1 MTSDYSTKFNPDVLR
16 DLIRQGKTAKEITK
30 QLGISHYTLK
40 EHLFLLNKQ
49 DKTEYEVRGMKEAE
63 EQDRRVVRQRKG
75 YVCAFDSDCLPD
87 FRFSDTFEMFESD
100 GRVFLK
106 KIK

>member
-16 DLIRQGKTAKEITK
+16 KLIREGKTAKEIK
-30 QLGISHYTLK
+30 NAIGISHHTLK
-40 EHLFLLNKQ
+40 EHLTLLKKQ

-63 EQDRRVVRQRKG
+63 EQSRAVIRRRKG

-87 FRFSDTFEMFESD
+87 FRFADAFEMFESD